1 MEIFIC
7 LSFCLF
13 CCVGGLLLLLFG
25 WFCFYIFFLIQ
36 KQSLVNGRQIF
47 SKTVFFYSSSKE
59 SDSYFQILQ
68 ISFFSR
74 KFQCSTV
81 LLSVAWLSQIWT
93 WSNHMIHCNS
103 SYKQFK
109 TLGSHASKLGME
121 SGKSLLNIF
130 RSQTSYVTP

>member
-1 MEIFIC
+1 MTRVGIKTVIFGFIGDFYLFEFLFILLRWGFVVVVVC
-7 LSFCLF
+7 LVLF
-13 CCVGGLLLLLFG
+13 L
-25 WFCFYIFFLIQ
+25 YFFLIQ

-81 LLSVAWLSQIWT
+81 LLSVA
-93 WSNHMIHCNS
+93 
-103 SYKQFK
+103 
-109 TLGSHASKLGME
+109 
-121 SGKSLLNIF
+121 
-130 RSQTSYVTP
+130 